1 VTPCQPLPTPEHP
14 KPRRHDPAVEPHE
27 DKGTGVAEPVPSLAT
42 VDHSNGDRQQE
53 TGDARTG
60 ESAPQLPTGEL
71 VAAHNRESTNVLVSQ
86 THPTRSGHDSVLLNN
101 AAEDLGCG
109 PAGSAT
115 PPPRPNRGP
124 MTIRG
129 QSSPGLGSQSSNH
142 RERREAR
149 TRASPTDCSPV
160 LWRSA
165 PAAFRPS
172 DCGVPHDDAR
182 RRAFDDDYLVAVASA
197 DLGR

>member
-129 QSSPGLGSQSSNH
+129 QSSPGLGVNLRTTENGGKHAREHHLQIVHRYFGAQRRQHFGPQTAVYLMMTPGGGLSTTTTSS
-142 RERREAR
+142 
-149 TRASPTDCSPV
+149 
-160 LWRSA
+160 L
-165 PAAFRPS
+165 
-172 DCGVPHDDAR
+172 
-182 RRAFDDDYLVAVASA
+182 
-197 DLGR
+197 